1 MSRNLLKSFGL
12 QSISMRFNLLSVH
25 LSCRLQA
32 IFRKFVLMGKSLY
45 SESGQC
51 SINGLFGL
59 VVFLHT
65 LVAGL
70 DLECGDP
77 YDVVCWKGI

>member
-12 QSISMRFNLLSVH
+12 QSISMRFNSLSVL

-77 YDVVCWKGI
+77 FGVVC